1 MKISSVIFAASA
13 AFFLTFLFVP
23 QFHFVS
29 VKQDIQQ
36 AYEQQ
41 AAKQA
46 KAIEAL
52 AEPTTRMTMN
62 AWQSQVAACMTGKEQ
77 PTGPFTPERTG
88 LEEAR
93 REMGSALTEGTT
105 WGASEEALPKLLA
118 LAEQMCAARIL
129 DNLALTNPTSL
140 PPLLGEIQAVG
151 YALPPAMAQVAKRS
165 PEPLVAGQF

>member
-1 MKISSVIFAASA
+1 MKVSSVIFAACA
-13 AFFLTFLFVP
+13 VFFVVIWFTP
-23 QFHFVS
+23 QLHFVS
-29 VKQDIQQ
+29 VRQNIQQ

-52 AEPTTRMTMN
+52 GDPTTRMTMS
-62 AWQSQVAACMTGKEQ
+62 AWQSRVTACMTGKEQ
-77 PTGPFTPERTG
+77 PTGPFTRDRSG

-118 LAEQMCAARIL
+118 LAEQKCAARIL
-129 DNLALTNPTSL
+129 DNLALTNPASL

-151 YALPPAMAQVAKRS
+151 YALLPAMAQVAKRS